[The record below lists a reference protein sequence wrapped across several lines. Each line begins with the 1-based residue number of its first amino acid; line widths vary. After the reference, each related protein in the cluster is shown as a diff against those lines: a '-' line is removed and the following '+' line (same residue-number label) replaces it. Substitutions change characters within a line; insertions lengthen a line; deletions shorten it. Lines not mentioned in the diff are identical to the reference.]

1 MEYGLIGEKLGHS
14 YSAILHGL
22 LADYDYR
29 LCPIPPEDVDAFMQ
43 KRDFCGI
50 NVTIPY
56 KKTVI
61 PYLAEIGETA
71 SRIGSVNTIIRRPD
85 GSLLGDNTDA
95 YGFARMAES
104 IGADFSGKKAL
115 VLGSGGTSLTACDV
129 VRQAGGTPVVISRS
143 GNTTY
148 ADLPKHTD
156 AEYLINTTPVGMYP
170 NVHASPVDL
179 TMLPNLKG
187 VLDVIYNPLRTQ
199 LLQQAQKL
207 GIPAVSGLK
216 MLVYQAVRACELF
229 TGNPVDPLR
238 AQAAEKQLRAQ
249 SMNLV
254 LIGMPGCGKSTI
266 GQELAAISG
275 REAVDTDAIIAAE
288 AGMTIPEIFEKEG
301 ETGFRAREKAVIQR
315 EALIGGRILITGGGA
330 VKDEENRAALRMNGY
345 VAQITRPVSLLATG
359 GRPLSAGGLDAVEK
373 LYQERAPL
381 YADCADAVY
390 PNETTPAQ
398 CAKAI
403 WEGFDEALR
412 A

>member
-29 LCPIPPEDVDAFMQ
+29 LCPMPPEDVDAFMQ
-43 KRDFCGI
+43 KRDFRGI

-71 SRIGSVNTIIRRPD
+71 RRIGSVNTIVRCPD
-85 GSLLGDNTDA
+85 GSLYGDNTDA

-104 IGADFSGKKAL
+104 IDADFAGKKVL

-143 GNTTY
+143 GDTTY
-148 ADLPKHTD
+148 ADLSSHTD
-156 AEYLINTTPVGMYP
+156 ASYLVNTTPVGMYP
-170 NVHASPVDL
+170 NVYAAPVDL
-179 TMLPNLKG
+179 TQFPNLQG
-187 VLDVIYNPLRTQ
+187 VLDVIYNPIRTQ
-199 LLQQAQKL
+199 LMQQAHTF
-207 GIPAVSGLK
+207 GIPCVSGLK

-229 TGNPVDPLR
+229 TGKSVDAQR
-238 AQAAEKQLRAQ
+238 AKAAEMQLRAQ
-249 SMNLV
+249 SMSLV
-254 LIGMPGCGKSTI
+254 LIGMPGCGKTTI
-266 GQELAAISG
+266 GQALAAISG
-275 REAVDTDAIIAAE
+275 REAVDTDALIAAQ
-288 AGMTIPEIFEKEG
+288 AGMSIPEIFEKEG
-301 ETGFRAREKAVIQR
+301 EAGFRAREKAIIQR

-330 VKDEENRAALRMNGY
+330 VKDEENRLALRMNGY
-345 VAQITRPVSLLATG
+345 VAQITRPIQMLSTD
-359 GRPLSAGGLDAVEK
+359 GRPLSAGGLAAVEK
-373 LYQERAPL
+373 LYQERASL
-381 YADCADAVY
+381 YAACADATY
-390 PNETTPAQ
+390 ANETTPAQ

>member
-29 LCPIPPEDVDAFMQ
+29 ICPIPPEDVDAFMQ

-104 IGADFSGKKAL
+104 IGADFFGKKAL

-315 EALIGGRILITGGGA
+315 EALVGGRILITGGGA

-381 YADCADAVY
+381 YADCADAAY

-403 WEGFDEALR
+403 REGFDEALR

>member
-71 SRIGSVNTIIRRPD
+71 RRIGSVNIIIRRPD

>member
-29 LCPIPPEDVDAFMQ
+29 LCPMPPEDVAAFIQ

-71 SRIGSVNTIIRRPD
+71 RRIGSVNTIVKRPD
-85 GSLLGDNTDA
+85 GSLYGDNTDA
-95 YGFARMAES
+95 YGFTRMAES
-104 IGADFSGKKAL
+104 IGADFAGRKVL

-148 ADLPKHTD
+148 ADLPSHTD
-156 AEYLINTTPVGMYP
+156 AEYLVNTTPVGMYP
-170 NVHASPVDL
+170 NVFAAPVDL
-179 TMLPNLKG
+179 TLLPNLRG
-187 VLDVIYNPLRTQ
+187 VLDVIYNPLRTR
-199 LLQQAQKL
+199 LMQQAHSL
-207 GIPAVSGLK
+207 GIPCVSGLK

-229 TGNPVDPLR
+229 TGKPVDVQR
-238 AQAAEKQLRAQ
+238 AQAAEMQLRAQ

-254 LIGMPGCGKSTI
+254 LVGMPGCGKTTI

-275 REAVDTDAIIAAE
+275 REAVDTDALIAAE

-301 ETGFRAREKAVIQR
+301 EVGFRAREKAVIQR

-330 VKDEENRAALRMNGY
+330 VKDEENRLALRMNGY
-345 VAQITRPVSLLATG
+345 VAQIARPVQMLATD
-359 GRPLSAGGLDAVEK
+359 GRPLSAGGLTAVEK

-381 YADCADAVY
+381 YAACADAAY
-390 PNETTPAQ
+390 ANETTPAQ